1 MKYQAPSQKLVA
13 SCVGRV
19 LLPFLLTIS
28 SSATCAMDAI
38 SDEDLGGVTGEGVA
52 FLPENTSM
60 LFRGAGA
67 NESTSTLLTD
77 RSGDTGYFRFIP
89 VGPLTAASTCTGY
102 PSPTCTHPYGPTTG
116 KADIFLYGLAISRA
130 DGDSN
135 SRLSATNP
143 MIASWGTSSNPW
155 LLKVQTENTQDFS
168 TSNVTPQPV
177 SYLALEAPL
186 YDTTIPTTAAAGAD
200 AYNLKLAFW
209 ADIFNRRPDVAE
221 GGAGQFDVGGA
232 NRQNRLRLQAIWD
245 GLSLNGTN
253 FKLFQTLAGATNTGG
268 MSVSYN
274 NTFGMAGLIRLNS
287 GDSAS
292 VRAPVYSETTTDN
305 TVNSSVAPTA
315 WTLVHGGWDAALSAS
330 QTAGN
335 CNNGSSVTVGNNSGA
350 AGCQFMVQSGTRTDT
365 KTRTVSKTSTWS
377 TGSGLNKVLRLSTRE
392 TSGSAVDLTTPAN
405 NGTSAPGFAAN
416 EGLFL
421 YSPNINLPL
430 GSLQQPLTFGVAPDG
445 RNLVLEVARIPNKAA
460 AYNAI
465 YTNYG
470 GGLGSAA
477 FTGSTCNV
485 YQCGTSAIAGYQ
497 GSNATHGS
505 ISIGTT
511 VYNPATNTL
520 TGYKGA
526 DAAGVSF
533 GNLAAAQGTTQTNT
547 ASTSTSANVS
557 QARWIQRT
565 SDASTTWKYRDFSS
579 GDKTGT
585 AIQWS
590 YNGSVVSALTGVQNA
605 VYSCCSLSANYDYP
619 VASGVNNGWVHN
631 EAGGGGSLCGNNNC
645 TYYGTIANRNWTV
658 SDMKGLTWSTAS
670 NPGLD
675 AWLAS
680 QGSAV
685 SSSIPNQA
693 AAPPLPVVT
702 QPNLGAVN
710 LGSVVI
716 DGILIQH
723 LKFTTTGL

>member
-1 MKYQAPSQKLVA
+1 MKYQAPSKKLVA

-253 FKLFQTLAGATNTGG
+253 LKLFQTLAGATNTGG

-292 VRAPVYSETTTDN
+292 VRAPLYSETTTDN
-305 TVNSSVAPTA
+305 TVSNTGTPTA
-315 WTLVHGGWDAALSAS
+315 WTLLHGGWNSALSAS
-330 QTAGN
+330 QTAGD

-350 AGCQFMVQSGTRTDT
+350 AGCRFMVQSGTRTDT

-421 YSPNINLPL
+421 YSPNINLPF

-470 GGLGSAA
+470 GVLGSAA

-485 YQCGTSAIAGYQ
+485 YKCGTSAIAGYQ

-505 ISIGTT
+505 ISIGST

-520 TGYKGA
+520 TAYKGA

-533 GNLAAAQGTTQTNT
+533 GNLAAVQGTTQTNT
-547 ASTSTSANVS
+547 NSTSTTANVT

-565 SDASTTWKYRDFSS
+565 NNTSTTWDYRNAGFT
-579 GDKTGT
+579 GATRTGT
-585 AIQWS
+585 ANQWS
-590 YNGSVVSALTGVQNA
+590 YNGTVVGTLTNVQNA
-605 VYSCCSLSANYDYP
+605 PYSFTTTHYDYP
-619 VASGVNNGWVHN
+619 VASGTGNTWTHN
-631 EAGGGGSLCGNNNC
+631 STSQGLCGDSNC

-658 SDMKGLTWSTAS
+658 SDMKGLAWSTVS
-670 NPGLD
+670 NTALD
-675 AWLAS
+675 SWLAS
-680 QGSAV
+680 QGSAA
-685 SSSIPNQA
+685 SSSVSANQA
-693 AAPPLPVVT
+693 ATPALPVVA
-702 QPNLGAVN
+702 QPNLGVTN

-723 LKFTTTGL
+723 LKFTTAGL